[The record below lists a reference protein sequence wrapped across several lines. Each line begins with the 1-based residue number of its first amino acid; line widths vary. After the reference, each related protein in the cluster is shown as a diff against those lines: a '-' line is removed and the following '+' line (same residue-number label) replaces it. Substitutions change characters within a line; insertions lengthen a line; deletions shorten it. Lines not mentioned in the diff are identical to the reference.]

1 MIFIVALLCAAAW
14 AQTADLVV
22 ENANIYTV
30 NRAQPKASAMAVKD
44 GRILAVGGDMGR
56 YKGPLTRLI
65 DAMGATIVPGMIDSH
80 GHIAGLGGSLET
92 LDLREANTSGEAV
105 RAVERAV
112 STRPKGEWIL
122 GSAWDQTRW
131 PGGEFPDSGE
141 LSRVSP
147 DHPVYLTR
155 VDGHAAWV
163 NRKALEIADI
173 NASTRDPRGGRIL
186 RDGQGR
192 PTGILI
198 DRARGLVTGK
208 IPPPGMEQ
216 VKARILRGTREC
228 ARLGLTGVHDA
239 GAGER
244 ELAAYH
250 ALAAQ
255 GELPVR
261 VYAMIRGAG
270 RLWEEYL
277 KKGPELGDYLTV
289 RGIKL
294 VADGALGSRGAALKE
309 PYTDEPGNRGLLI
322 LTEEDIERVAKQAV
336 ARGFQVST
344 HAIGDRANRAVLE
357 AYGAALGGVND
368 RRFRVEHAQIVAL
381 EDFPLFRKFS
391 VIASIQATHAT
402 SDMRWAEKRL
412 GAARIKG
419 AYAWQRFLELGAR
432 ITNGSD
438 FPVESPNPL
447 WGFYAAVTRQD
458 HAGMPVGGWMPEQR
472 LSREEALESWT
483 IDGAYAAFEEKA
495 KGTLEAG
502 KFADFVML
510 SADIM
515 KIPPAEI
522 LETQVRMTVVGGRI
536 VYQERP

>member
-1 MIFIVALLCAAAW
+1 M
-14 AQTADLVV
+14 
-22 ENANIYTV
+22 
-30 NRAQPKASAMAVKD
+30 
-44 GRILAVGGDMGR
+44 
-56 YKGPLTRLI
+56 
-65 DAMGATIVPGMIDSH
+65 
-80 GHIAGLGGSLET
+80 
-92 LDLREANTSGEAV
+92 
-105 RAVERAV
+105 
-112 STRPKGEWIL
+112 
-122 GSAWDQTRW
+122 
-131 PGGEFPDSGE
+131 
-141 LSRVSP
+141 
-147 DHPVYLTR
+147 
-155 VDGHAAWV
+155 
-163 NRKALEIADI
+163 
-173 NASTRDPRGGRIL
+173 
-186 RDGQGR
+186 
-192 PTGILI
+192 
-198 DRARGLVTGK
+198 
-208 IPPPGMEQ
+208 
-216 VKARILRGTREC
+216 KARILRGAREC

-294 VADGALGSRGAALKE
+294 MADGALGSRGAALKE

-322 LTEEDIERVAKQAV
+322 LKEEDIERVAKQAV

-344 HAIGDRANRAVLE
+344 HAIGDRANRAVLD

-368 RRFRVEHAQIVAL
+368 RRFRVEHAQIVSL
-381 EDFPLFRKFS
+381 DDFPLFRKFS

-419 AYAWQRFLELGAR
+419 AYAWQRFLKLGVR

-483 IDGAYAAFEEKA
+483 IGGAYAAFEEKA

-502 KFADFVML
+502 KFADFVIL

-522 LETQVRMTVVGGRI
+522 LKTRVRMTVVGGRI